1 MFSMSINYFKLAF
14 KKVRE
19 NDDVIYKGF
28 GFKHLSDATNFY
40 VHVNNQSFT
49 GKTTICQQI
58 GEAVILGTDILK
70 RISTKDKKIVDDVLY
85 DTEEDRQIVLISK
98 LDADFKK
105 LYIIEADSIRMTF
118 DSLTPRLAYY
128 DKNGVIISEEMVH
141 GHLFMYFIGQ
151 LIYDYIFYDDIKET
165 IIKFIDDSNAQTFVH
180 LCEDFYQRHKFDV
193 SDEFVYGDIDL
204 REFYNYASLG
214 DKLAIIKANHE
225 EQKNVK
231 LIEVQRFNF
240 NHDTDLIP
248 TLGKEFI
255 IPDNLRA
262 VANAI
267 VAGDALATLFYG
279 PAGTGKTMS
288 CKIIARDTK
297 LPILATI
304 NCTENLDEFV
314 LGKYIP
320 LDGKIVF
327 MESQVTKA
335 IREGG
340 AVVFEEIN
348 MSKPQYLAF
357 LNSLLDDNGFVRLDN
372 GEKVERH
379 KDFRFFATMNYG
391 YYGTRELNQA
401 LYNRFNVICELEK
414 LPDEA
419 IARMLKARVPEC
431 EEYVSNIL
439 RVYHQIQKKIMKE
452 ELDIVISPRN
462 LEAWARMAKYEGYI
476 KAADKTILPIC
487 KADKV
492 LENTIM
498 SIIKLYKW

>member
-1 MFSMSINYFKLAF
+1 MPINYFKSAF
-14 KKVRE
+14 QKVRE
-19 NDDVIYKGF
+19 NDDVIYRGF

-49 GKTTICQQI
+49 GTTTLCQQI

-70 RISTKDKKIVDDVLY
+70 RISSKDTKIIDDVLY
-85 DTEEDRQIVLISK
+85 ETEEDRQIVLIST
-98 LDADFKK
+98 LDPDFKK
-105 LYIIEADSIRMTF
+105 LYSIKASSIRMAF
-118 DSLTPRLAYY
+118 DKITPRLAYY
-128 DKNGVIISEEMVH
+128 DKNGVIVSESKIH
-141 GHLFMYFIGQ
+141 GRMFMYFIGQ
-151 LIYDYIFYDDIKET
+151 LIYDYVFYDDMKET
-165 IIKFIDDSNAQTFVH
+165 IIKFMTDSNAQTFVH
-180 LCEDFYQRHKFDV
+180 LCEDFYQRHKFDEG
-193 SDEFVYGDIDL
+193 DEFVYGDIDL
-204 REFYNYASLG
+204 KEFYNYVSLG
-214 DKLAIIKANHE
+214 DKLAIIKENNE
-225 EQKNVK
+225 EQNKVK
-231 LIEVQRFNF
+231 DIKINTFEFK
-240 NHDTDLIP
+240 HDLDLVP
-248 TLGKEFI
+248 NLGDEFI
-255 IPDNLRA
+255 IPDSLRS

-267 VAGDALATLFYG
+267 VAGDSLATLFYG

-320 LDGKIVF
+320 VDGKIVF
-327 MESQVTKA
+327 KESMVTKA
-335 IREGG
+335 IRDGG

-372 GEKVERH
+372 GEKVDRH

-401 LYNRFNVICELEK
+401 LFNRFNVVCELER

-419 IARMLKARVPEC
+419 IKRMLVARVPEC
-431 EEYVSNIL
+431 KDYVPSIL
-439 RVYHQIQKKIMKE
+439 KVYHQIQKKIEKE

-462 LEAWARMAKYEGYI
+462 LEAWAKMAKYEGYI

-487 KADKV
+487 KTDKV